1 MEHGP
6 ERHLKLLINDWASGL
21 HITTLPQ
28 AMGRL
33 GLADEPDLRW
43 EVANHMDAMWHTSLE
58 IPEKVK

>member
-1 MEHGP
+1 MGKSDIE
-6 ERHLKLLINDWASGL
+6 KLLINDWASGL

-28 AMGRL
+28 AMGQL

-43 EVANHMDAMWHTSLE
+43 EVANHMDAKWHSSLE